1 MTRRQVREE
10 DVGKME
16 IDFQCV
22 VLKAYGANTKVFAFF
37 VFSIDIKKEHQKV
50 TPVLIR
56 RNTTD

>member
-1 MTRRQVREE
+1 MTRRQVREK

-37 VFSIDIKKEHQKV
+37 VFSIDIKKEHH
-50 TPVLIR
+50 R
-56 RNTTD
+56 